1 MPRAFKGFALVVG
14 ALVALTLTN
23 AAHAQKKTLVVALN
37 QDPDILDPTLARTYV
52 GRIIFSQ
59 MCEKLYDI
67 DEGLRIH
74 PQLAASMPAITDGG
88 RTVTIKLRSGV
99 KFNDGTPMDAESVRF
114 SLDRHRTLKGSN
126 RASELAPV
134 EAVEVV
140 DPLTIRLRLKL
151 PFSPLV
157 AQLTDRAGMPLS
169 PTAVNKLG
177 EKFGTAPV
185 CVGPWQFA
193 ERVAQD
199 RIVVEKSAHY
209 FDPGQA
215 KFDKIIFRIIPDDNV
230 RLANLRSG
238 DIDVMH
244 QVSPTDATGIKREG
258 KFELSNV
265 TGLGYQGITINLRNK
280 TGKQNPPGDL
290 GTPLANDPRVREA
303 FELSIDREALNQVAW
318 DGLFTPGCT
327 PIPPISVFFD
337 KSRKCPGRDVA
348 RAKKLLADA
357 GHAGGYSFEMTVV
370 NNPRERRVAEVIQQM
385 AREAGFNI
393 SLRAQEFASALTDDD
408 DGKNQS
414 FLIGWSGRV
423 DPDGNIHMN
432 QTCRRGDSGS
442 LNATHACDEK
452 IDAILNRARE
462 VSDVDQRRALYREAI
477 DLFTARRNI
486 IYIYHPNY
494 IIAFPKN
501 LKGYKAVPDGLI
513 RIKGTSWN

>member
-1 MPRAFKGFALVVG
+1 MRPVPATWRGVFDPEELTMPRIFKGLALLVG
-14 ALVALTLTN
+14 ALAALAVTD

-59 MCEKLYDI
+59 MCEKLYEI

-74 PQLAASMPAITDGG
+74 PQLAAAMPAITDGG
-88 RTVTIKLRSGV
+88 RTVTIQLRSGV

-114 SLDRHRTLKGSN
+114 SLERHRTLKGSN

-134 EAVEVV
+134 EAIEVV
-140 DPLTIRLRLKL
+140 DPLTIRLRLKA
-151 PFSPLV
+151 PFSPLL

-199 RIVVEKSAHY
+199 RIVVEKSSHF

-215 KFDKIIFRIIPDDNV
+215 KFDKIIFRIIVDDNV
-230 RLANLRSG
+230 RLANLKSG
-238 DIDVMH
+238 DIDFMH

-258 KFELSNV
+258 RFELSNV

-280 TGKQNPPGDL
+280 TGKTNPPGDL

-303 FELSIDREALNQVAW
+303 LELSIDREALNQVAYE
-318 DGLFTPGCT
+318 GQNTVGCG
-327 PIPPISVFFD
+327 PISPNSAFFD
-337 KSRKCPGRDVA
+337 KTRKCPGRDVA

-357 GHAGGYSFEMTVV
+357 GLAGGYKFEMVII
-370 NNPRERRVAEVIQQM
+370 NNPPQRRVGEVIQGMQAPGVSDRLERPRRSRRQHPPDSDLQGKPEHV
-385 AREAGFNI
+385 ARLRREDRRAPEPGARGERRRPATRALSRGHR
-393 SLRAQEFASALTDDD
+393 SLRRPAQHHLRLPSELHRRFP
-408 DGKNQS
+408 QEPQRVQ
-414 FLIGWSGRV
+414 GRARRP
-423 DPDGNIHMN
+423 DPDQGHVLEL
-432 QTCRRGDSGS
+432 TR
-442 LNATHACDEK
+442 
-452 IDAILNRARE
+452 
-462 VSDVDQRRALYREAI
+462 
-477 DLFTARRNI
+477 
-486 IYIYHPNY
+486 
-494 IIAFPKN
+494 
-501 LKGYKAVPDGLI
+501 
-513 RIKGTSWN
+513 